1 MKYCLITFRTV
12 TPAQQAENLL
22 RRNGFTCSLQRTPRR
37 LEEQGCGYS
46 LRIRCEDLY
55 PGLDFLENHG
65 VAYKKAYTLEKNGA
79 VEELLL

>member
-22 RRNGFTCSLQRTPRR
+22 RRNGYSCALQRTPRR

-46 LRIRCEDLY
+46 LRVGCDILY
-55 PGLDFLENHG
+55 QALEFLQTHG
-65 VAYKKAYTLEKNGA
+65 VAYKKAYSILRDGT
-79 VEELLL
+79 VEEMQL